1 MLNRIKERLRRL
13 KIWARR
19 ISVRFVLICLA
30 VIIPANLLSV
40 GFCVLLYRS
49 YQNRIVS
56 DYDIYLGNFASD
68 LDRELGRTEEAV
80 SYLFASESF
89 NPFVFD
95 EFSDPALASV
105 ALKNLLSQIETA
117 NFANG
122 IRYVWNKNDDIISF
136 FHRGDYYSYEAQ
148 RMLEEIIRE
157 RDAGGSFD
165 RREDILS
172 VDGVIFAG
180 TSYTIRNYELGIYM
194 DMGHQLESFYSGCME
209 PKGTLILTDMSG
221 EPICAW
227 GIQGFTKDYELPPDR
242 DRAFTV
248 ERDLSV
254 GSMKLLQIVER
265 REQGQLSNM
274 LPFILFAVIGLT
286 ALTFLM
292 MPLIYIVSDRMMI
305 RPVSKMLG
313 AMERIGEGDL
323 TVRLP
328 ETASSADIEF
338 MNKRFNL
345 MVTEIKEL
353 RIKSYEQE
361 IEKLKTDAINLKL
374 QVDPH
379 MFLNCLNVMY
389 SLGRTGRTEQV
400 CDFSVQLMNYF
411 RYSLR
416 SDAEFSSL
424 REELNFVT
432 SYLNIQKVR
441 FPDRFTYSFDIQ
453 KEAESIQIPRLL
465 VENFV
470 ENVVKYAMRCDG
482 ITHILISA
490 KLEEGRL
497 RVVIADTG
505 NGMDESVLRQ
515 INSRQV
521 VEDSAGRH
529 TGIWNSRRR
538 LDFYYNDDYSLTVR
552 SQVGEGTQVEIIV
565 PEDRPVGT
573 NEPKENVHIS

>member
-49 YQNRIVS
+49 YQDRIVS

-248 ERDLSV
+248 ER
-254 GSMKLLQIVER
+254 
-265 REQGQLSNM
+265 
-274 LPFILFAVIGLT
+274 
-286 ALTFLM
+286 AL
-292 MPLIYIVSDRMMI
+292 
-305 RPVSKMLG
+305 
-313 AMERIGEGDL
+313 
-323 TVRLP
+323 
-328 ETASSADIEF
+328 
-338 MNKRFNL
+338 
-345 MVTEIKEL
+345 
-353 RIKSYEQE
+353 
-361 IEKLKTDAINLKL
+361 
-374 QVDPH
+374 
-379 MFLNCLNVMY
+379 
-389 SLGRTGRTEQV
+389 
-400 CDFSVQLMNYF
+400 
-411 RYSLR
+411 
-416 SDAEFSSL
+416 
-424 REELNFVT
+424 
-432 SYLNIQKVR
+432 
-441 FPDRFTYSFDIQ
+441 
-453 KEAESIQIPRLL
+453 EA
-465 VENFV
+465 
-470 ENVVKYAMRCDG
+470 
-482 ITHILISA
+482 
-490 KLEEGRL
+490 
-497 RVVIADTG
+497 
-505 NGMDESVLRQ
+505 
-515 INSRQV
+515 
-521 VEDSAGRH
+521 
-529 TGIWNSRRR
+529 
-538 LDFYYNDDYSLTVR
+538 
-552 SQVGEGTQVEIIV
+552 
-565 PEDRPVGT
+565 
-573 NEPKENVHIS
+573 